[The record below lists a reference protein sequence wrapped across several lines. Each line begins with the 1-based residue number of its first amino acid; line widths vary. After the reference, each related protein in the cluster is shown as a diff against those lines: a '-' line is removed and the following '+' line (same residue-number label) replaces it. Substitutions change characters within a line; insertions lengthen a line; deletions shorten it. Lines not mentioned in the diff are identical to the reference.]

1 MPDDEGRDDVD
12 GGRHGPVPMEAPT
25 DLQAQRH

>member
-1 MPDDEGRDDVD
+1 MSDDEGRDDVD